1 MSNRQAGGS
10 MKINERSGL
19 RRRAG
24 LTQLRLS
31 RLAKVSPPRIS
42 LWENG
47 EIELRPEELERIA
60 TVLYARLRAI
70 PSFAQSQ
77 DLLTAL
83 TPETKGLST

>member
-1 MSNRQAGGS
+1 MMS
-10 MKINERSGL
+10 ERSGI

-47 EIELRPEELERIA
+47 EIELRSEELQRIA
-60 TVLYARLRAI
+60 EVLAGHLSAV
-70 PSFAQSQ
+70 PVVTEKQA
-77 DLLTAL
+77 LMEALTAGSFRTERKL
-83 TPETKGLST
+83 G

>member
-1 MSNRQAGGS
+1 
-10 MKINERSGL
+10 MKTNERSGI

-47 EIELRPEELERIA
+47 EIELRSEELQRIA
-60 TVLYARLRAI
+60 EVLAEHLSAV
-70 PSFAQSQ
+70 PVVTEKQALVDS
-77 DLLTAL
+77 LTL
-83 TPETKGLST
+83 DRPNR

>member
-1 MSNRQAGGS
+1 MKKTDRAG
-10 MKINERSGL
+10 I

-47 EIELRPEELERIA
+47 EIQLRPEELERIA
-60 TVLYARLRAI
+60 AVLANCL
-70 PSFAQSQ
+70 SS
-77 DLLTAL
+77 
-83 TPETKGLST
+83 TPVVIDKEVLVKTLATT